1 MRILARRLSGL
12 CLLALLAGCAGSSV
26 KSHHDYA
33 TSKRPRPDHI
43 LVYDFGAT
51 PDDVQPGSSLQGQV
65 SSHGTPQTSDEVA
78 TGRKLGAEVAEELVA
93 EIRKMGLPAAR
104 GTGGPKPVVG
114 DLVIKGYFL
123 SIDQGSADQ
132 RVLVGFGKGAAE
144 VRAAVEAYEVNS
156 TGGLHLLSR
165 SETDSSGGK
174 KPGLLVG
181 AATFAATKNPVG
193 LIVSGAS
200 KAMGESSGSETVDGQ
215 AKKTA
220 DDLAEAM
227 KEEFKKLGWI

>member
-1 MRILARRLSGL
+1 MSVIGRSVFGA
-12 CLLALLAGCAGSSV
+12 CLLSLLAGCAGSSV
-26 KSHHDYA
+26 TSHQNYA
-33 TSKRPRPDHI
+33 SSKRPRPDHI

-51 PDDVQPGSSLQGQV
+51 PDDVDAGSSLQGKV
-65 SSHGTPQTSDEVA
+65 TSHDTPQTSEQVA
-78 TGRKLGAEVAEELVA
+78 AGRKLGAEVAEELVA
-93 EIRKMGLPAAR
+93 EIRRMGLPAAR

-123 SIDQGSADQ
+123 SVDQGSAEK

-144 VRAAVEAYEVNS
+144 LKAAVEGYEVTP
-156 TGGLHLLSR
+156 TGLRLLSR
-165 SETDSSGGK
+165 SATDSSGGK

-181 AATFAATKNPVG
+181 AATLAATGNPVG

-200 KAMGESSGSETVDGQ
+200 KAMGEAKGSETIDGQ

-227 KEEFKKLGWI
+227 KEEFRKLGWI